1 MKLATRMRSTLA
13 LLACAACW
21 SACCGVLAATAPS
34 AQSAQSAA
42 KSEQSSW
49 PEAGDTSP
57 AYFPAAA
64 GVRSISGDLENA
76 SRVSLRVDKSAAPIQ
91 AAEGSGSTP
100 VPRLPGS
107 DNPALEADIARLRAN
122 AQAGS
127 GRTSRAQG
135 TASWLLGLLY
145 LHGIGVTLNAADA
158 AVWFE
163 RAYALGEPLAS
174 AGLAWCEIDGCR
186 SAADPAAARRWLVPL
201 RVVNLPRAQYFQW
214 LIESRLS
221 PLLLTAPGFRNEPS
235 ARNLPNRQLLL
246 SAARAGDVQ
255 ARVEL
260 AFESVSAN
268 RLAEAQDYFRS
279 ASGKSPA
286 AAANAILLAERLRN
300 TASPTSPGRN
310 ARPSAS
316 DNFARAERN
325 HRGEGQSANYVE
337 AIRLYQL
344 AKNEGSVQAA
354 KMLALIFSRPGA
366 DGQIDIAWMQQLA
379 YVDLSKDVP
388 TLDSATARQTL
399 RRDGTPLLD
408 LLPPPWSQ
416 YNRAAQ
422 R

>member
-1 MKLATRMRSTLA
+1 M
-13 LLACAACW
+13 
-21 SACCGVLAATAPS
+21 
-34 AQSAQSAA
+34 
-42 KSEQSSW
+42 
-49 PEAGDTSP
+49 
-57 AYFPAAA
+57 
-64 GVRSISGDLENA
+64 
-76 SRVSLRVDKSAAPIQ
+76 SLRVDKSAAPLE
-91 AAEGSGSTP
+91 AADGSAITP
-100 VPRLPGS
+100 ALRLPGS
-107 DNPALEADIARLRAN
+107 NNPALEADIARLRAN
-122 AQAGS
+122 VQAGN
-127 GRTSRAQG
+127 GRSSRAQG
-135 TASWLLGLLY
+135 SASWVLGLLY
-145 LHGIGVTLNAADA
+145 LHGLGVPLNAADA
-158 AVWFE
+158 AAWFE

-201 RVVNLPRAQYFQW
+201 RTVNLPRAQYFQW

-221 PLLLTAPGFRNEPS
+221 PLLLTTPGFRAEPS
-235 ARNLPNRQLLL
+235 TKNLPNRQLLL

-260 AFESVSAN
+260 AFESLSAN
-268 RLAEAQDYFRS
+268 RLAEAEDYFRS

-286 AAANAILLAERLRN
+286 ASANAVLLAERLRN
-300 TASPTSPGRN
+300 TASPAPLGRN

-388 TLDSATARQTL
+388 TLDSAMARRTM

-416 YNRAAQ
+416 YAKAAQ

>member
-1 MKLATRMRSTLA
+1 MTAA
-13 LLACAACW
+13 L
-21 SACCGVLAATAPS
+21 
-34 AQSAQSAA
+34 AA
-42 KSEQSSW
+42 KSELSAR
-49 PEAGDTSP
+49 PGAGDTSP

-64 GVRSISGDLENA
+64 EVRTIAVELEDA
-76 SRVSLRVDKSAAPIQ
+76 SRVSLRVDKSAAPLQ
-91 AAEGSGSTP
+91 AADGKGLTP

-107 DNPALEADIARLRAN
+107 DNPALDADIARLRAN

-127 GRTSRAQG
+127 GRSSRAQG

-186 SAADPAAARRWLVPL
+186 SAADPAAARRWLAPL
-201 RVVNLPRAQYFQW
+201 RMVNLPRAQYFQW

-221 PLLLTAPGFRNEPS
+221 PLLLTTPNFRDEPN

-255 ARVEL
+255 ARIEL

-268 RLAEAQDYFRS
+268 RLVEAENYFRS

-286 AAANAILLAERLRN
+286 ASANAILLAERLR
-300 TASPTSPGRN
+300 TAASPASPGRT
-310 ARPSAS
+310 ARPSAN
-316 DNFARAERN
+316 DNLARAERN

-379 YVDLSKDVP
+379 YVDLSKEVP
-388 TLDSATARQTL
+388 TLDSSVARQTL